1 MKNIAS
7 KIMKESFSSEKNNG
21 NKLEFIE
28 GNQFIYFLKNIKN
41 KIVTPAKSDIKLLEL
56 FQDYIYGLTPL
67 YTTLNLSFDAFRTQ
81 SDKHNHKYLFIISDG
96 ELTDV
101 DNDLDYIREI
111 RNNAEENNILIISI
125 FLTSND
131 IPIEEKL
138 YDTYQEHFSQGSKDL
153 FSMSSILNYENP
165 IIKFFIKKGWDIPI
179 SGECKLFVEIN
190 DSKNLNKFIELFNE
204 AISEFNFIN
213 NNEVKT
219 NPNSLIS
226 ILGSTAIKNMF
237 LQI

>member
-81 SDKHNHKYLFIISDG
+81 SGKHNHKYLFIISDG

-101 DNDLDYIREI
+101 NNDLDYIREI
-111 RNNAEENNILIISI
+111 RNNAEENNILIIST

-131 IPIEEKL
+131 IPIEEKYMIL
-138 YDTYQEHFSQGSKDL
+138 IK
-153 FSMSSILNYENP
+153 SILDKARK
-165 IIKFFIKKGWDIPI
+165 IFF
-179 SGECKLFVEIN
+179 
-190 DSKNLNKFIELFNE
+190 
-204 AISEFNFIN
+204 
-213 NNEVKT
+213 
-219 NPNSLIS
+219 
-226 ILGSTAIKNMF
+226 
-237 LQI
+237 Q